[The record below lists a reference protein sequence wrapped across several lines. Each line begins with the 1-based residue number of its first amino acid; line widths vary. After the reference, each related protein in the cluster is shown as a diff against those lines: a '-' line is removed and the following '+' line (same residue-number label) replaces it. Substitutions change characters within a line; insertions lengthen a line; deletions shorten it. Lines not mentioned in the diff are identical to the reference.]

1 MDLKILHNI
10 HYKSQKAINK
20 QSKKN
25 DSYYKYLLSY
35 FA

>member
-1 MDLKILHNI
+1 MDLQILHNI
-10 HYKSQKAINK
+10 HYKSEKTINK

-25 DSYYKYLLSY
+25 DNYYKCLLSY